1 MGNKLKEIDT
11 KNCTYYFLDDMI
23 NTKNLDPYKIKID
36 ENSDK
41 ALLIVAL
48 YSCTLCTLKKEM
60 EMII

>member
-1 MGNKLKEIDT
+1 MGNKLKEIAT
-11 KNCTYYFLDDMI
+11 KNCTHYFFDDMI

-36 ENSDK
+36 KNSDK

>member
-11 KNCTYYFLDDMI
+11 KNCTYYFFDDMI